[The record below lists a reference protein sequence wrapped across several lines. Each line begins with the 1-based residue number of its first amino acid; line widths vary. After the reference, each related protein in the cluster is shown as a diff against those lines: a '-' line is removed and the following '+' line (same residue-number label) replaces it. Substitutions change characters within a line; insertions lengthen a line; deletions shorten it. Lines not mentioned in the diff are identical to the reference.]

1 MQQRPPA
8 TLACLVALCL
18 AGPLTASSP
27 AAPAAAAAPQA
38 DGRAPI
44 DAPDSPA
51 AVLPQDGTDGPRSTD
66 RAKLGLRPGRKV
78 ARVGER
84 FALDVYVR
92 GADGI
97 VSVPFTLSYDPDVV
111 AVIAVE
117 LAPGWQPGQEATL
130 MYEARDD
137 GDLVV
142 GLSLIGE
149 GSETL
154 QGRRRLVR
162 VRLIALR
169 PGETALEFRR
179 SALIRPGLGR
189 QPAKLRD
196 ARITVRR

>member
-1 MQQRPPA
+1 MNPASPVQQRPPA
-8 TLACLVALCL
+8 MLACLVALCL
-18 AGPLTASSP
+18 AGPLIPSSP
-27 AAPAAAAAPQA
+27 ATPAAT
-38 DGRAPI
+38 
-44 DAPDSPA
+44 
-51 AVLPQDGTDGPRSTD
+51 LPQDGAEDRGEAE
-66 RAKLGLRPGRKV
+66 RAKLALRPGRVV

-84 FALDVYVR
+84 FAVDVYVR
-92 GADGI
+92 DADGI
-97 VSVPFTLSYDPDVV
+97 VSVPFTLSHDPEVV

-117 LAPGWQPGQEATL
+117 LAPGWEPGAEPTL

-142 GLSLIGE
+142 GLSLIDE
-149 GSETL
+149 SSEAL

-189 QPAKLRD
+189 QPTKLRD